1 MKNYLFLILL
11 VFWSIPNFS
20 QDFQMPKGPSQDL
33 NRGGN
38 LQNSSIADSLMNR
51 FGDKST
57 RLNKNP
63 DAKIQ
68 DYLIITRQNDTIVVD
83 TSLTIEKYHKINFLR
98 EDDFELIP
106 FSNTGIAYNTLS
118 FSAIKSIKPK
128 MGASNK
134 YISYDSADD
143 VVYYDLPTPFTELMY
158 RSVFEQG
165 QLLDAVY
172 AVNTSRQFNFSI
184 SRKGLRS
191 LGNYQNFLSNTSNFS
206 FTTNYLSKNR
216 KLKIR
221 SHYSNQKLFSEQNGG
236 INDSDISNFENGNS
250 QFLDRGVF
258 DPNFENAHNEFLGK
272 RFYSDQTYILKEKD
286 SLNNRSLE
294 FFNSV
299 YFEEKKYKFQQ
310 KSSDEFFGDSFVSQE
325 INDKLFLKSFN
336 LQTGLV
342 LQSDKFGKFNLGL
355 RYIADRYSLENYQID
370 DFVDNSQNINSKT
383 TYLNGSYSK
392 EFSKIKLKLNTENF
406 IFGDNQSNSF
416 SSIVKF
422 NFKND
427 NSLALKYNFY
437 SVAPSYNT
445 LLHSSNYEN
454 YNWDNEFDNSATNS
468 ISLNL
473 ILSNILDLDIDL
485 ISVKKHV
492 QFEKLIDDN
501 SPGIN
506 NYSIV
511 PVQYLDNLEVL
522 KIKLARKIKFG
533 KFSID
538 SKLLLQKTMSDNI
551 INLPE
556 IVSRNTFYYSTD
568 MFKKALYLQTGF
580 GVKYF
585 SKFYMNG
592 YDPLLSELY
601 VQNEKEIGEFPII
614 DFFINA
620 KIQQTRLYF
629 KFEHF
634 NSSFTGY
641 NYYSAPNYPY
651 RDFTFRFGL
660 VWNFFM

>member
-68 DYLIITRQNDTIVVD
+68 DYLIITRENDTIVVD

-128 MGASNK
+128 MGATNK

-236 INDSDISNFENGNS
+236 ISDSDISNFENGNS

-325 INDKLFLKSFN
+325 INDKLFLNSFN

-556 IVSRNTFYYSTD
+556 LVSRNTFYYSTD